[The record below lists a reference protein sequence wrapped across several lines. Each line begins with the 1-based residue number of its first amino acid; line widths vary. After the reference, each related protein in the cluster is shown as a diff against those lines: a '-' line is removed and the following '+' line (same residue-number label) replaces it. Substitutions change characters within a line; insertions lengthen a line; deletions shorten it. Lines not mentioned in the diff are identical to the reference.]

1 MSEER
6 PRRSYTKRRTD
17 AALAFCAA
25 VISYVLVYRDGSPIA
40 ETAITFAFLT
50 AAALL
55 GVYQG
60 VGHLDLRASK
70 KPPEQESQP

>member
-1 MSEER
+1 MTEETR

-17 AALAFCAA
+17 AALAFCGL
-25 VISYVLVYRDGSPIA
+25 VIAYVLVYRDASPIA
-40 ETAITFAFLT
+40 EVAVTFAFLT

-60 VGHLDLRASK
+60 VGHLDLRASR
-70 KPPEQESQP
+70 KPPEGEG